1 MRFKRIFSALCIAF
15 LLVFQCVPVYALTY
29 TETVQFHYVAE
40 DGDLCRIYTVDDA
53 TNTKNKVIL
62 YETPEHLYVVRKTED
77 LNWCVKGLY
86 KSWYTSSVAPVYLC
100 PGFSGVP
107 LTKGKNFGGI
117 TWGVEGFYSAG
128 ISKVE
133 EGVNPRIDYYANLTD
148 LEAEN
153 GADFFRYTPTIY
165 RNIMMGVPG
174 VLEQTKTVS
183 VLVRCGICLMAL
195 LIGLVVFGKVF
206 KIFQI

>member
-1 MRFKRIFSALCIAF
+1 MRFKRIFSALCIAL
-15 LLVFQCVPVYALTY
+15 LLVIQCVPVYAAEDFDY
-29 TETVQFHYVAE
+29 TETVQFYYVAE

-62 YETPEHLYVVRKTED
+62 YETSEHLYVVRKTED

-86 KSWYTSSVAPVYLC
+86 KSWYTSSVSPVYLC

-117 TWGVEGFYSAG
+117 TWGVEGFYTAG

-133 EGVNPRIDYYANLTD
+133 EGVNPRIYYYANLTD
-148 LEAEN
+148 LQAEN
-153 GADFFRYTPTIY
+153 GADFFHYTPIIY
-165 RNIMMGVPG
+165 RQLVAQVPAILPGTQKTALLLAGCGVC
-174 VLEQTKTVS
+174 S
-183 VLVRCGICLMAL
+183 MAL
-195 LIGLVVFGKVF
+195 IIGLSIFGK
-206 KIFQI
+206 